1 MTKLAIQ
8 LLVLHFTPQ
17 IIFFQASIQA
27 HKVFPSKNCWNYSF
41 LSQKCGKSS
50 LETCEILL
58 YRPRLLSFWK
68 S

>member
-27 HKVFPSKNCWNYSF
+27 HKVFPSKK
-41 LSQKCGKSS
+41 L
-50 LETCEILL
+50 LELQLFVSEM
-58 YRPRLLSFWK
+58 R
-68 S
+68 